1 MQLDA
6 FLSSVSRHGNEVF
19 ASVAILYRTTSGRHE
34 QAYEELQSMH
44 DDVRWIREAQFR
56 EDLLRLIGDAAQ
68 TVFHTDDDLYFR
80 TPGAF
85 ELRDDEV
92 CFSLRLGL
100 NITYSYS
107 LDVEQR
113 LVDASVVG
121 DRVGWDWRSQVGG
134 EFSYPLA
141 VNGHVF
147 RTDDV
152 RDWLARAEFTNPN
165 TLESALQYYNPDAPP
180 RMASF
185 RQSVVVSIPA
195 NLVNETNVNRHGD
208 LGTAEAL
215 NDRFLAGE
223 RIDVRRM
230 DFSAVRSPH
239 QEISFVFCSA
249 G

>member
-6 FLSSVSRHGNEVF
+6 FLTSVSCHGSELF
-19 ASVAILYRTTSGRHE
+19 TSVAILYRTTSGRHE
-34 QAYEELQSMH
+34 KAYAELQSEH
-44 DDVRWIREAQFR
+44 ADVRWVREARFR
-56 EDLLRLIGDAAQ
+56 EDLLRLVGEAAM
-68 TVFHTDDDLYFR
+68 TVFHTDDDVYFR

-85 ELRDDEV
+85 ELRDNDV

-100 NITYSYS
+100 NVTYSYS

-113 LVDASVVG
+113 LVGASVVG
-121 DRVGWDWRSQVGG
+121 DRVAWDWRSQVAG

-147 RTDDV
+147 RTDEV
-152 RDWLARAEFTNPN
+152 SDWLARAEFTNPN
-165 TLESALQYYNPDAPP
+165 TLESALQYFNPDAGP

-185 RQSVVVSIPA
+185 RHSVVVSIPA

-208 LGTAEAL
+208 LGTADAL

-223 RIDVRRM
+223 RIDVRKM

-239 QEISFVFCSA
+239 QEISFVFSPA
-249 G
+249 A